1 MSGAARSADDASA
14 RVEAEFRRIAAIM
27 EGLPICNP
35 ALAVEAFGFRPWNGL
50 WVGALLTP
58 WTLNLMLLLAG
69 NEGFRR
75 LRQDET
81 QVWSFPSGD
90 YGFWGGPPSAL
101 GDYQTCPLISP
112 VLEFADQRSLREA
125 AAAAL
130 EGLMAAPEPVPAQSA
145 GDPGR
150 SRRAFLFGRGA
161 AA

>member
-1 MSGAARSADDASA
+1 MTKVPLPAEDPSA

-27 EGLPICNP
+27 GGLPICNP
-35 ALAVEAFGFRPWNGL
+35 ALAVEALGFRPWNGL

-58 WTLNLMLLLAG
+58 WTLNLVLLPGG
-69 NEGFRR
+69 NGDFRR
-75 LRQDET
+75 LKQDET

-112 VLEFADQRSLREA
+112 VLEFADQQSLREA

-130 EGLMAAPEPVPAQSA
+130 EGLMAAQEPVPDPPA
-145 GDPGR
+145 GDSGR